1 MRPPGAGS
9 WWIIRRI
16 CTAFRTHGGNRMKSS
31 SIAVAALL
39 AAGCTVLGCSSS
51 PSAQGD
57 AGWATLFDGSSLD
70 NWNQIGNA
78 NWRLAE
84 GVVQAHKGS
93 RDLLSN
99 NSYRVFQ
106 LRVEVRFDSD
116 ANTGSC

>member
-70 NWNQIGNA
+70 NWNTIGKA
-78 NWRLAE
+78 NWRLSD
-84 GVVQAHKGS
+84 GVVQDVKGS
-93 RDLLSN
+93 GYLVLMHTYGDLAFTMKLMITYS
-99 NSYRVFQ
+99 V
-106 LRVEVRFDSD
+106 
-116 ANTGSC
+116 